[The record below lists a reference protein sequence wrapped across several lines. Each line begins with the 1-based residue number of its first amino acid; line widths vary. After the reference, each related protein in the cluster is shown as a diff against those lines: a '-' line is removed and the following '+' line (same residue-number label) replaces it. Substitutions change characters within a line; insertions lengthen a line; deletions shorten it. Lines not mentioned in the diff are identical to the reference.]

1 MSVKNQKNFFDYIN
15 DHIIGVDEVGRGA
28 LCGPVVSCCV
38 LLKKEIF
45 ENVLVNE
52 INDSKKISPRKREV
66 LSNFIKRNSIYSLGE
81 ASNTEIDNINILN
94 ATIKSMKRALKRFDG
109 FTNIIKVDGQKTFD
123 YNERTFFVK
132 RGDSVSVSI
141 ASASIVAKT
150 FRDNLML
157 EYSKDYPNYKW
168 DKNKGY
174 GTKDHFSAIKK
185 FGPTPLHR
193 KSFLKNLITQ

>member
-1 MSVKNQKNFFDYIN
+1 MKLMTQ
-15 DHIIGVDEVGRGA
+15 
-28 LCGPVVSCCV
+28 
-38 LLKKEIF
+38 
-45 ENVLVNE
+45 
-52 INDSKKISPRKREV
+52 KKISPRKREV

-157 EYSKDYPNYKW
+157 EYSKEYPNYKW

-174 GTKDHFSAIKK
+174 GTKDHFSAIKQ

>member
-1 MSVKNQKNFFDYIN
+1 MAIVKSK
-15 DHIIGVDEVGRGA
+15 
-28 LCGPVVSCCV
+28 
-38 LLKKEIF
+38 LLKQ
-45 ENVLVNE
+45 
-52 INDSKKISPRKREV
+52 
-66 LSNFIKRNSIYSLGE
+66 LSNNYPNFTKKDLE
-81 ASNTEIDNINILN
+81 KFVNIILN
-94 ATIKSMKRALKRFDG
+94 EMKRALKRFDG

-157 EYSKDYPNYKW
+157 KYSKDYPNYKW

-174 GTKDHFSAIKK
+174 GTKDHFSAIQQ